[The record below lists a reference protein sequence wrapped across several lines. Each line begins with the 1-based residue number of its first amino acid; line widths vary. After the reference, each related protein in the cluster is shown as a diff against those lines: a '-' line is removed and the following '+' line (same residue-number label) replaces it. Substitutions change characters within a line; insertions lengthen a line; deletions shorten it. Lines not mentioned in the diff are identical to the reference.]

1 MPRVRLTGGPHCIQH
16 RPSTIPRSSSIR
28 LLLGRGADVNMRT
41 RSGSTPLH
49 RASWAGALEIVRL
62 LLEYGADVGAV
73 HGEGKTALQVVG
85 KASLED
91 VPVDQGRCDEITKLL
106 AEHRTQ

>member
-1 MPRVRLTGGPHCIQH
+1 
-16 RPSTIPRSSSIR
+16 
-28 LLLGRGADVNMRT
+28 MRT

-49 RASWAGALEIVRL
+49 RASWAGALEAVRL